1 MISLIIKRMAQ
12 NIALKVARD
21 KNFRNKVKNAAYSG
35 LKSAQ
40 DLKSRGEVMKTLGE
54 KAGRLKRKLKK
65 I

>member
-1 MISLIIKRMAQ
+1 MISFIVKRVAQ

-40 DLKSRGEVMKTLGE
+40 NMKSRGELMKTLGE

-65 I
+65 L